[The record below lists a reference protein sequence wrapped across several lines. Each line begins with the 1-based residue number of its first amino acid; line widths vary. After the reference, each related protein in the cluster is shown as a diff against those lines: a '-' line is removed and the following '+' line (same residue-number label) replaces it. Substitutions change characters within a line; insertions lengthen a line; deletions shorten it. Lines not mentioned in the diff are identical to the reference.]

1 MCMCMFVHVYKQN
14 KKGAI
19 DITKPPLS
27 IYVCIVSNQQV
38 QQVLRRVSAQ
48 LRHYSMNFLV
58 NIKFHMVSFNYN
70 CKPVSILLL
79 TAKVGQ

>member
-1 MCMCMFVHVYKQN
+1 MYVHYKQN

-19 DITKPPLS
+19 DITEPLLS
-27 IYVCIVSNQQV
+27 IYVCKVTYQQV

-58 NIKFHMVSFNYN
+58 YIQFHMVSFNYN
-70 CKPVSILLL
+70 CKPVSILRQ
-79 TAKVGQ
+79 TPKVGQ